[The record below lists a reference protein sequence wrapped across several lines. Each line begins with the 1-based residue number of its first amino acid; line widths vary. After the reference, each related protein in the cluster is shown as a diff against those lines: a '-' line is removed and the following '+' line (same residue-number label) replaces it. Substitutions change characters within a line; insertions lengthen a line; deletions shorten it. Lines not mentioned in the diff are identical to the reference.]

1 MLPST
6 VQYCTERKLG
16 DKRVLPLLE
25 GQIGADVPYS
35 CVSACNFDPL
45 SWGIGVRP
53 SDWTVSCGDFDS
65 LPGVV
70 ILELR
75 RA

>member
-1 MLPST
+1 LHHEVTFNPT
-6 VQYCTERKLG
+6 RQ
-16 DKRVLPLLE
+16 
-25 GQIGADVPYS
+25 ADLFWPHYR
-35 CVSACNFDPL
+35 
-45 SWGIGVRP
+45 SWGGVRP

-70 ILELR
+70 ILELC